1 MSKVIYCPVNGWD
14 CPYFDANGCCMM
26 YPDTD
31 PIKEC
36 DDFASVWEEG
46 DDYIV
51 DLVMSKNDSDFLDYC
66 SSFFTEEEW
75 FRLCDLLEKAPEED
89 YEPDVDETFYD
100 PYMGCDFYE

>member
-1 MSKVIYCPVNGWD
+1 MKVIYCPVNGWD

-36 DDFASVWEEG
+36 DDFASVWDEG

-51 DLVMSKNDSDFLDYC
+51 D
-66 SSFFTEEEW
+66 
-75 FRLCDLLEKAPEED
+75 PEED

>member
-36 DDFASVWEEG
+36 DDFAMFWEEG
-46 DDYIV
+46 EDYIY
-51 DLVMSKNDSDFLDYC
+51 DTDEDEGDSERTLE
-66 SSFFTEEEW
+66 SFQKWERLCEKDVEEW
-75 FRLCDLLEKAPEED
+75 LNDEPD
-89 YEPDVDETFYD
+89 EPDVDETFYD

>member
-1 MSKVIYCPVNGWD
+1 MKIIYCPVNGWD

-36 DDFASVWEEG
+36 DDFATFWEEG
-46 DDYIV
+46 DDYI
-51 DLVMSKNDSDFLDYC
+51 
-66 SSFFTEEEW
+66 
-75 FRLCDLLEKAPEED
+75 CDTDED
-89 YEPDVDETFYD
+89 YEPDEPDVDETFYD

>member
-1 MSKVIYCPVNGWD
+1 MNKVIYCPVNGWD

-36 DDFASVWEEG
+36 DDFAMFWEEG
-46 DDYIV
+46 EDYVCDTDEDEDDSERT
-51 DLVMSKNDSDFLDYC
+51 LE
-66 SSFFTEEEW
+66 SFQKWERLCEKDVEEW
-75 FRLCDLLEKAPEED
+75 LNDEPD
-89 YEPDVDETFYD
+89 EPDVDETFYD

>member
-36 DDFASVWEEG
+36 DDFAMFWEEG
-46 DDYIV
+46 EDYI
-51 DLVMSKNDSDFLDYC
+51 
-66 SSFFTEEEW
+66 
-75 FRLCDLLEKAPEED
+75 CDTDED
-89 YEPDVDETFYD
+89 YEPDEPDVDETFYD
-100 PYMGCDFYE
+100 PFMGCDFYE

>member
-36 DDFASVWEEG
+36 DDFAMFWEEG
-46 DDYIV
+46 ENYIV
-51 DLVMSKNDSDFLDYC
+51 DLD
-66 SSFFTEEEW
+66 EEEDDFEDTLKHFQEW
-75 FRLCDLLEKAPEED
+75 ERQCEKDLEEDWRD

>member
-1 MSKVIYCPVNGWD
+1 MNKVIYCPVNGWD

-36 DDFASVWEEG
+36 DDFASVWSEG

-51 DLVMSKNDSDFLDYC
+51 DPEKDEDDFERTLELFQRWERLC
-66 SSFFTEEEW
+66 EEEV
-75 FRLCDLLEKAPEED
+75 EEWLNEPD
-89 YEPDVDETFYD
+89 EPDVDETFYD

>member
-1 MSKVIYCPVNGWD
+1 MKVIYCPVNGWD

-36 DDFASVWEEG
+36 DDFATFWEEG
-46 DDYIV
+46 EDYI
-51 DLVMSKNDSDFLDYC
+51 
-66 SSFFTEEEW
+66 
-75 FRLCDLLEKAPEED
+75 CDTDED
-89 YEPDVDETFYD
+89 YEPDEPDVDETFYD

>member
-1 MSKVIYCPVNGWD
+1 MKVIFCPVNGWD

-36 DDFASVWEEG
+36 DDFATFWEEG
-46 DDYIV
+46 EDYI
-51 DLVMSKNDSDFLDYC
+51 
-66 SSFFTEEEW
+66 
-75 FRLCDLLEKAPEED
+75 CDTDED
-89 YEPDVDETFYD
+89 YEPDEPDVDETFYD

>member
-36 DDFASVWEEG
+36 DDFATFWDED
-46 DDYIV
+46 DDYIC
-51 DLVMSKNDSDFLDYC
+51 D
-66 SSFFTEEEW
+66 TEEEND
-75 FRLCDLLEKAPEED
+75 FD

>member
-36 DDFASVWEEG
+36 DDFAMFWEEG
-46 DDYIV
+46 EDYIC
-51 DLVMSKNDSDFLDYC
+51 DTDEDEDDSEKTLE
-66 SSFFTEEEW
+66 SFQKWERLCEKDVEEW
-75 FRLCDLLEKAPEED
+75 LNDEPD
-89 YEPDVDETFYD
+89 EPDVDETFYD

>member
-1 MSKVIYCPVNGWD
+1 MKVIYCPVNGWD

-36 DDFASVWEEG
+36 DDFATFWDEG
-46 DDYIV
+46 EDYI
-51 DLVMSKNDSDFLDYC
+51 
-66 SSFFTEEEW
+66 
-75 FRLCDLLEKAPEED
+75 CDTDEV